1 MGKTLVAEILT
12 FQTVLER
19 KKKVIIILPF
29 VSVVREKMLYF
40 QDLLVGSGVR
50 VEGFMGSY
58 NPPGGFRAVHVAIC
72 TIEKANSLI
81 NRLLEENNFD
91 NIGCV
96 VVDELHLLGDPHRG
110 YLLELLLTKL
120 KYISKKGLCPPIQI
134 VGMSATLPNL
144 DVLAKWLNATLYKTD
159 FRPIPLIEF
168 IKVNRSVYKAT
179 DLTSSET
186 FQPAFTIDNDPGDT
200 IYLCIDTILKGYSVL
215 VFCPTKNWCET
226 LALQVAGEVKRLG
239 CSNTES
245 GVEIRKQLNSEAISD
260 TLQQLK
266 NSPVGLESVL
276 GKCVSFGVA
285 YHHAGLTLDERDIVE
300 GGFRRSV
307 LRVLVATS
315 TLSSGVNLPARRVI
329 IRSPLFNGRMMDIL
343 SYKQMVGRA
352 GRMGKDTAGESYL
365 LCTDEQKSQGQRL
378 VTSELP
384 SVESCLGHSDLSNSL
399 KRAVLEVVASGLIS
413 SYEEVRCYTNCTLLA
428 AYEDSEK
435 IDRAVQKCVKYLS
448 TKGFIEIKNETE
460 ISVSSLAEAC
470 LSASMTPDQGLALLA
485 ELDKARKCFVL
496 DSDLHAVYQ
505 VTPFSVSNQW
515 SLDWMKAFS
524 MWEALPKNVQKIG
537 ELVGVDE
544 RFLIKAMRGTMNFQ
558 ADNQVQKIAVHKRF
572 FTALALQDLIN
583 EVPLNKV
590 AEKYGCNKGVLQSLQ
605 QSAATFSGMV
615 TNFCRKLSWGAM
627 EVVVSQLGQRIQF
640 GAHRDLLDLLRL
652 ECMTG
657 AMARGL
663 YNCEI
668 TSVTELARASV
679 KQVCT
684 AIRKALPYP
693 SSEDPGKRKE
703 RRDIYLPGR
712 PGLTELEAA
721 ELFRMEARTFLMREM
736 GIEHVNW
743 NESQASEEEPIG
755 TVPDCKTGSKIEGS
769 QDSLDLTVSSAD
781 FNNINTSPDLKIG
794 LADNKAAT
802 STQLPVAA
810 EIKVGDFPV
819 EVVESVVEKD
829 ADKNDSGR
837 DDVSSKDDGDS
848 DENESEEMK
857 PSKLS
862 SLLNISNPCIPKL
875 DVSLRSSYLE
885 AELEGGL
892 SEEVVPTSQEVQ
904 PSQFNTMSK
913 TKGED
918 EMHNRD
924 ISRNDSLVQNE
935 EESQIKDVT
944 DYNNLQF
951 SNFSKAFDSTF
962 AHNSPAESGN
972 SIMLKL
978 NPTIKS
984 STPFNTPESKITAK
998 TGDLTFLELKKL
1010 ESVSS
1015 ILGITTIK
1023 SDTSFCTPVGR
1034 FSDAKQGRGSTM
1046 TTVKESPTVSE
1057 LSEADMF
1064 ADSGATDSRLS
1075 YSMLCAIHSDQP
1087 LEELDCNMGGDSIL
1101 LASQVIE
1108 SQKDVASSRGS
1119 LKRPS
1124 CELESAWKR
1133 PAKKRCTLSL
1143 QKSRVETS
1151 PIRVS
1156 GISNFFTESLVL
1168 DTQVINVADDNSSPL
1183 PIFPAEKKT
1192 IEPVKSPPASVESKS
1207 VVPNP
1212 LRNSMTDSYL
1222 AEAFQDSFKPSEQT
1236 TTLVPGTPED
1246 MFESLINITVVP
1258 RDHLNPTASNE
1269 VLSHGS
1275 NSQASIQS
1283 SASPRK
1289 TSCKSSLMSPSKY
1302 PSVGV
1307 SVVKCTKSPGS
1318 PAGVNKKYSHFRSE
1332 SAVVSSCKKS
1342 LILPSITASD
1352 IAPGELRGRVVDS
1365 PMAEPLPTS
1374 KSSTSSKRFKK
1385 AKSETWGN
1393 HFPVDEDLITGD
1405 EPELSSAPSSSATND
1420 PLGCSGRGNVPSAN
1434 NFVEICDNSVQVKK
1448 FVSHIKER
1456 KEAAFFLETTKCIS
1470 NGNKIGMRIVKSKS
1484 EKTPDFH
1491 VNNIGIVGMYFSTG
1505 NEILHCCLRSSKCIC
1520 IDAVKSI
1527 FQSKAV
1533 TLVGFDLSWQLKLLY
1548 QCCEIS
1554 PECKLWDVSVADW
1567 LLNPSDEKSSL
1578 KQMVSE

>member
-1 MGKTLVAEILT
+1 MSGPSSLSIEEKLKLESWGLPKLILQKYLSKGLHSMFPWQLECLTSGNVLNGGNLVYSAPTSAGKTLIAEILT

-144 DVLAKWLNATLYKTD
+144 DVLAKWLDATLYKTD

-168 IKVNRSVYKAT
+168 IKVNRSIYKAT
-179 DLTSSET
+179 DLTSSES
-186 FQPAFTIDNDPGDT
+186 FEPEFAIDNDPGDA

-226 LALQVAGEVKRLG
+226 LALQIAGEVKRLG
-239 CSNTES
+239 CSNTELA
-245 GVEIRKQLNSEAISD
+245 VKIRKQLNSEAISD

-365 LCTDEQKSQGQRL
+365 LCTEEQKSQGQKL

-413 SYEEVRCYTNCTLLA
+413 SYEEVQCYTNCTLLA
-428 AYEDSEK
+428 VYEDSEK
-435 IDRAVQKCVKYLS
+435 ISQAVQKCVKYLT
-448 TKGFIEIKNETE
+448 TKGFIELKNETE

-537 ELVGVDE
+537 QLVGVDE

-558 ADNQVQKIAVHKRF
+558 ADNQVQNIAVHKRF

-583 EVPLNKV
+583 EIPLNKV

-605 QSAATFSGMV
+605 QSASTFSGMV

-663 YNCEI
+663 YNCGI
-668 TSVTELARASV
+668 TSVTELAQSSV
-679 KQVCT
+679 KQICT
-684 AIRKALPYP
+684 AIRKALPYT

-721 ELFRMEARTFLMREM
+721 ELFRKEARSFLMREM

-743 NESQASEEEPIG
+743 YEPQKSEEEAVG
-755 TVPDCKTGSKIEGS
+755 TAVPDSKTTTSRIEES
-769 QDSLDLTVSSAD
+769 QDSLDLSVSSAD
-781 FNNINTSPDLKIG
+781 FQNLNTGVDLKIG
-794 LADNKAAT
+794 LADNKATT
-802 STQLPVAA
+802 STQIPVAS
-810 EIKVGDFPV
+810 EIKSADASEIKLDDVPGAVG
-819 EVVESVVEKD
+819 ESVVVNGTGQD
-829 ADKNDSGR
+829 DPGR
-837 DDVSSKDDGDS
+837 DDDDVPAKDDGDCIS
-848 DENESEEMK
+848 DENDDD
-857 PSKLS
+857 
-862 SLLNISNPCIPKL
+862 
-875 DVSLRSSYLE
+875 DV
-885 AELEGGL
+885 
-892 SEEVVPTSQEVQ
+892 
-904 PSQFNTMSK
+904 
-913 TKGED
+913 
-918 EMHNRD
+918 
-924 ISRNDSLVQNE
+924 
-935 EESQIKDVT
+935 
-944 DYNNLQF
+944 
-951 SNFSKAFDSTF
+951 
-962 AHNSPAESGN
+962 
-972 SIMLKL
+972 
-978 NPTIKS
+978 
-984 STPFNTPESKITAK
+984 
-998 TGDLTFLELKKL
+998 
-1010 ESVSS
+1010 
-1015 ILGITTIK
+1015 
-1023 SDTSFCTPVGR
+1023 
-1034 FSDAKQGRGSTM
+1034 
-1046 TTVKESPTVSE
+1046 
-1057 LSEADMF
+1057 
-1064 ADSGATDSRLS
+1064 
-1075 YSMLCAIHSDQP
+1075 
-1087 LEELDCNMGGDSIL
+1087 
-1101 LASQVIE
+1101 
-1108 SQKDVASSRGS
+1108 
-1119 LKRPS
+1119 
-1124 CELESAWKR
+1124 
-1133 PAKKRCTLSL
+1133 PAK
-1143 QKSRVETS
+1143 
-1151 PIRVS
+1151 
-1156 GISNFFTESLVL
+1156 
-1168 DTQVINVADDNSSPL
+1168 DD
-1183 PIFPAEKKT
+1183 
-1192 IEPVKSPPASVESKS
+1192 
-1207 VVPNP
+1207 
-1212 LRNSMTDSYL
+1212 
-1222 AEAFQDSFKPSEQT
+1222 
-1236 TTLVPGTPED
+1236 
-1246 MFESLINITVVP
+1246 
-1258 RDHLNPTASNE
+1258 
-1269 VLSHGS
+1269 
-1275 NSQASIQS
+1275 
-1283 SASPRK
+1283 
-1289 TSCKSSLMSPSKY
+1289 
-1302 PSVGV
+1302 
-1307 SVVKCTKSPGS
+1307 
-1318 PAGVNKKYSHFRSE
+1318 
-1332 SAVVSSCKKS
+1332 
-1342 LILPSITASD
+1342 
-1352 IAPGELRGRVVDS
+1352 
-1365 PMAEPLPTS
+1365 
-1374 KSSTSSKRFKK
+1374 
-1385 AKSETWGN
+1385 
-1393 HFPVDEDLITGD
+1393 GD
-1405 EPELSSAPSSSATND
+1405 
-1420 PLGCSGRGNVPSAN
+1420 
-1434 NFVEICDNSVQVKK
+1434 
-1448 FVSHIKER
+1448 
-1456 KEAAFFLETTKCIS
+1456 CIS
-1470 NGNKIGMRIVKSKS
+1470 
-1484 EKTPDFH
+1484 
-1491 VNNIGIVGMYFSTG
+1491 
-1505 NEILHCCLRSSKCIC
+1505 
-1520 IDAVKSI
+1520 
-1527 FQSKAV
+1527 
-1533 TLVGFDLSWQLKLLY
+1533 
-1548 QCCEIS
+1548 
-1554 PECKLWDVSVADW
+1554 
-1567 LLNPSDEKSSL
+1567 DE
-1578 KQMVSE
+1578 